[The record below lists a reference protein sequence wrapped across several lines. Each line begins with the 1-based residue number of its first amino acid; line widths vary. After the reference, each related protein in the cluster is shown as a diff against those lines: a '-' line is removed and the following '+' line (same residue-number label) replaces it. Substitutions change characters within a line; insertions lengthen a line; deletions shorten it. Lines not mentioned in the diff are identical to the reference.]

1 MVERLALRVTPVGML
16 AVWAG
21 VESQIGAIAA
31 DVDGRTA
38 VAGGAAPAFVPA
50 EDRRP
55 QARGAFGVADGDI
68 YMLAEGGPRDI
79 LLIRSEERRVGKECV
94 STCKYRW

>member
-50 EDRRP
+50 EDRRQ

-68 YMLAEGGPRDI
+68 YMLDEGGPHD
-79 LLIRSEERRVGKECV
+79 IRSEEHTSELQSLMRSSYAVFC
-94 STCKYRW
+94 